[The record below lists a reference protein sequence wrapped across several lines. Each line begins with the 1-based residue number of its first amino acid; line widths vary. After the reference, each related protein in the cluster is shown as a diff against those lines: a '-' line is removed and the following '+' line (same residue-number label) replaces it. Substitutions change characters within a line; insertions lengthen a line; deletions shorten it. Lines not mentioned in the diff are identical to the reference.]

1 MNARQEWRLPADADD
16 WQCDWES
23 SRRFQLLYFRDLP
36 LADKIRAVEAMCRL
50 AQRFAPSSI
59 PSAPD
64 DDATTPPGTG

>member
-1 MNARQEWRLPADADD
+1 MNASQEWRLPSDADD

-59 PSAPD
+59 PSSPD
-64 DDATTPPGTG
+64 AAGAESPLAG

>member
-1 MNARQEWRLPADADD
+1 MSAPREWRLPADAED

-23 SRRFQLLYFRDLP
+23 SRRFQLLYFRGLP

-59 PSAPD
+59 PSPSD
-64 DDATTPPGTG
+64 DGAATPPRTG